1 MKWAEGR
8 TTEHGKEKHG
18 MALSWRQPGG
28 INRFCIGI
36 TASLNC
42 DVTVTIAVSHSH
54 TLAFRCRWRASCNDM
69 TPHVSLL
76 AHAAGWW
83 VVLTHR
89 TKRGLESR
97 CYANKE
103 QETNVH
109 THTHSCRERKALLRN
124 CIFIPALM
132 NRHINVDVVF
142 ESHAWNML
150 MCVWRCVT
158 SMSNWVEK
166 NESWHRKA
174 WIRRGFDLILAL
186 GLFLFYR
193 IHTYVIHTHI
203 HTHT

>member
-8 TTEHGKEKHG
+8 TTEHRREKYG
-18 MALSWRQPGG
+18 VALSWWQPGG

-42 DVTVTIAVSHSH
+42 DVTVIIAVSHSH
-54 TLAFRCRWRASCNDM
+54 TLAFRCRWRASSNDM
-69 TPHVSLL
+69 KPYVSLL

-89 TKRGLESR
+89 TKGGLESR

-103 QETNVH
+103 RETNVH
-109 THTHSCRERKALLRN
+109 THIHTHTRAERKVLLRD

-132 NRHINVDVVF
+132 NQHINVNVVF

-150 MCVWRCVT
+150 MCVWRRMT
-158 SMSNWVEK
+158 SLSNRVEK
-166 NESWHRKA
+166 NES
-174 WIRRGFDLILAL
+174 
-186 GLFLFYR
+186 
-193 IHTYVIHTHI
+193 
-203 HTHT
+203 

>member
-18 MALSWRQPGG
+18 MALSWRQPGA

-103 QETNVH
+103 RETNVH
-109 THTHSCRERKALLRN
+109 THTHAEKEKRCSEIVFSSLLWWIGTSMLMWYLNHMHEICLCVCDGVWHLRR
-124 CIFIPALM
+124 IGLKRM
-132 NRHINVDVVF
+132 NRDI
-142 ESHAWNML
+142 
-150 MCVWRCVT
+150 
-158 SMSNWVEK
+158 EK
-166 NESWHRKA
+166 HGSGEA
-174 WIRRGFDLILAL
+174 LI
-186 GLFLFYR
+186 
-193 IHTYVIHTHI
+193 
-203 HTHT
+203 

>member
-103 QETNVH
+103 RETNVH
-109 THTHSCRERKALLRN
+109 THTLMQRKKSVAQRLYFHP
-124 CIFIPALM
+124 CF
-132 NRHINVDVVF
+132 D
-142 ESHAWNML
+142 ESAHQCWCGIWITCMKYAY
-150 MCVWRCVT
+150 VCVT
-158 SMSNWVEK
+158 VCDIYVELGWK
-166 NESWHRKA
+166 E
-174 WIRRGFDLILAL
+174 WIV
-186 GLFLFYR
+186 
-193 IHTYVIHTHI
+193 T
-203 HTHT
+203 